1 MKKPGKQK
9 KISKDL
15 KNTLKQLD
23 EIERL
28 INNGPAIVIIWRC
41 TEGWPVE
48 FISENITNLGYTKD
62 DFLSG
67 RISWMNITHPEDLVR
82 KEEAP
87 NDDISEDT
95 LDRFKEYRIVC
106 KNGDILW
113 VQDRTI
119 AIFDNKGKISHFQGI
134 IVDIT
139 EHKKTRQALQE
150 SEDTYRTIFEN
161 TGTAM
166 GIADEKR
173 KMLLVNDEMCQ
184 LTGFAPEE
192 LKDSDWSSFVV
203 PQDRERLIGYHRLRV
218 ADPGKA
224 PRNYECQIGI
234 KNGEFR
240 DVFITY
246 GLIPET
252 KKTLISMIDIT
263 DRKNAE
269 EASRKSSAL
278 LQELSRNS
286 LDIIC
291 IFDKNGIFQYV
302 SPSLT
307 YITNHQEHDLIGNSC
322 FEFIHPDDQK
332 LLIHDFSEV
341 VTGEND
347 GIATEF
353 RFRKADGSWVYL
365 GALGNNCLD
374 NPAINGIIINARDVT
389 MRKRMEDQLLQAH
402 KMQAIGTLAGGI
414 AHDFNNLLMGIQ
426 GYISLML
433 LSRDSGD
440 PDFGKLNN
448 MQSLVQSGADLAA
461 NLLGFARGGRYELK
475 PTDLNELI
483 SKTANIFGRT
493 KKEIM
498 IHQKYEKNIW
508 AVEVDRVQIEQVLI
522 NLYVNA
528 WQAMPGDGGDIYLET
543 NNITLKAADAL
554 IMNITEGNYVQ
565 IMITDTGVGMD
576 EETCRRVFEPFFSTK
591 EKGRG
596 VGLGLASAYGIIKEH
611 GGIIDVS
618 SELGHGTIF
627 SIYLPASSKEIP
639 REIIKKKTIIKG
651 DETILLV
658 DDESAIVEVCGEIL
672 STLGYTVLQARNGK
686 DALKIF
692 EANRGGIDLVILDMI
707 MPGLSGGETFDAL
720 RRIDPQVKVILSSG
734 YIVSDKAKKIMDKGC
749 QAFIQKPFRL
759 EDLSLK
765 VREVLDLKV

>member
-1 MKKPGKQK
+1 MKKTGKSK
-9 KISKDL
+9 KISEDQKI
-15 KNTLKQLD
+15 TLQQLA

-28 INNGPAIVIIWRC
+28 INKGPAIVIIWRC
-41 TEGWPVE
+41 TAGWPVE

-67 RISWMNITHPEDLVR
+67 RISWLNITHPDDLVR
-82 KEEAP
+82 TEEAP
-87 NDDISEDT
+87 SDDISEDT
-95 LDRFKEYRIVC
+95 LDRFQEYRIIC
-106 KNGDILW
+106 KNGDVLW

-119 AIFDNKGKISHFQGI
+119 AIFDKKGKISHFQGI

-139 EHKKTRQALQE
+139 EHKKIRQALQE

-166 GIADEKR
+166 GIADESR
-173 KMLLVNDEMCQ
+173 KTLLVNDEMCQ

-192 LKDSDWSSFVV
+192 LIDTDWSSFVI
-203 PQDRERLIGYHRLRV
+203 PQDRERLISDHSLRV
-218 ADPGKA
+218 TDPEKA
-224 PRNYECQIGI
+224 PRNYECQIAT
-234 KNGEFR
+234 KNGELR

-246 GLIPET
+246 GLIPKT
-252 KKTLISMIDIT
+252 KKTLISIIDIT
-263 DRKNAE
+263 DRKKAE
-269 EASRKSSAL
+269 VALRKSSAL
-278 LQELSRNS
+278 LQEILRNS

-291 IFDKNGIFQYV
+291 VFDENGIFQYV

-307 YITNHQEHDLIGNSC
+307 SITDYQEKNLIGKSC

-332 LLIHDFSEV
+332 MLIHDFLEV
-341 VTGEND
+341 VNREND

-353 RFRKADGSWVYL
+353 RFRKVDGSWVYL
-365 GALGNNCLD
+365 EALGNNCLD
-374 NPAINGIIINARDVT
+374 NPAINGIIINARDIT
-389 MRKRMEDQLLQAH
+389 MRKRMEDQLLQSQ

-440 PDFGKLNN
+440 SDFGKLNN

-461 NLLGFARGGRYELK
+461 NLLGFARGGQYELK
-475 PTDLNELI
+475 PTDLNELV

-508 AVEVDRVQIEQVLI
+508 PVEVDRVQIEQVLI
-522 NLYVNA
+522 NLYVNS

-543 NNITLKAADAL
+543 NNIVLGAADAL
-554 IMNITEGNYVQ
+554 IMNIQEGNYVQ
-565 IMITDTGVGMD
+565 IMITDTGIGMD

-611 GGIIDVS
+611 GGIINVA

-627 SIYLPASSKEIP
+627 SIYLPASTKKIS
-639 REIIKKKTIIKG
+639 RELTKNKTIIKG

-658 DDESAIVEVCGEIL
+658 DDESTIVEVCGELL
-672 STLGYTVLQARNGK
+672 STLGYNVLQARNGK
-686 DALKIF
+686 EALKIF
-692 EANRGGIDLVILDMI
+692 EEYKGQIDLVILDMI

-720 RRIDPQVKVILSSG
+720 RRIDPQVKVMLSSG
-734 YIVSDKAKKIMDKGC
+734 YLGSDQAKKIMDKGC
-749 QAFIQKPFRL
+749 QAFIQKPFRM
-759 EDLSLK
+759 EELSLK
-765 VREVLDLKV
+765 VRDVLDGNL